1 VTDPRCTHEEI
12 ELRAYHL
19 WEARGRP
26 YGSPEVDWF
35 NAEQELAGT
44 EPGGVLS
51 KVARGIGSALGSA
64 VALLNDLNPTK
75 GGSS

>member
-1 VTDPRCTHEEI
+1 
-12 ELRAYHL
+12 
-19 WEARGRP
+19 
-26 YGSPEVDWF
+26 VDWF